1 MTTMTAERAARIIL
15 ARNGVAGEPHPDLLA
30 DTVREVEYHGIPA
43 DVSIADEPRGWT
55 VERTDYEV
63 PCEFI
68 ACDLMHRHLYNA
80 DRAVRELIEV
90 YNMHGD
96 RVANRWET
104 RFHMR
109 TVRQWSVVGPDG
121 FAVESY
127 STRREATR
135 HLPEES
141 P

>member
-1 MTTMTAERAARIIL
+1 MSVMTAERAARIIL
-15 ARNGVAGEPHPDLLA
+15 ARNGAADPHPWLLA

-43 DVSIADEPRGWT
+43 DVADEPRGWT

-80 DRAVRELIEV
+80 DLASRQLVSI
-90 YNMHGD
+90 YNMHGEHID
-96 RVANRWET
+96 NRWET

-109 TVRQWSVVGPDG
+109 TVRQWSVVNPEG

-127 STRREATR
+127 DTRREALR
-135 HLPEES
+135 HLSKEHP
-141 P
+141 